1 MPTFTERFAPFT
13 ATASRT
19 QTSEPTVQDPL
30 MPYVPSAAKPWNARR
45 VAHLYRRL
53 GFGASHAQIQA
64 GLQRSPGELID
75 QILDTAA
82 DRGSPDPPFWGAWT
96 MDDYANIPD
105 PNLVFIHRDE
115 LRRRWLT
122 EMLDEGIQAK
132 MALFWHN
139 HFVTEL
145 DVYGCNAYLWSYYAM
160 IHEYAFGNFRIFA
173 REMGKTGAMLVYLN
187 GNLSLAGA
195 PNENYARELME
206 LFTMGESNGYTQAD
220 IVAMSRAL
228 TGWRASD
235 YLCDPPYFDPNR
247 HDNTPKTI
255 FGETS
260 NFGYTTAHNLVFSA
274 RANQVSHYIVG
285 KLYKHFVYQNVDN
298 EVVTT
303 LAQTF
308 RDNNWEILPV
318 LKQLIKSEHFF
329 EETFLNAQHKS
340 PLESMLNLY
349 KAVDTPASLVSE
361 NRWNAIGYWSYQLGQ
376 ELFNPPNVAGW
387 KGHRSWINEST
398 LTARWNYSAAVAY
411 WLSTEVQSRENLR
424 TLAQTLTNDSNDPSL
439 ITAALVEF
447 LTGQSLDPV
456 NLQAA
461 VINFKAGIP
470 ENYYLDGTWNLY
482 WDEAPYQIVN
492 MLYYLV
498 KLPEFQLT

>member
-1 MPTFTERFAPFT
+1 MPTFTERIAPFT
-13 ATASRT
+13 ATASRA
-19 QTSEPTVQDPL
+19 QTAAPTVQDPL

-64 GLQRSPGELID
+64 GLQLSPGDLID

-115 LRRRWLT
+115 LRRRWLA

-285 KLYKHFVYQNVDN
+285 KLYKHFVYQNIDN
-298 EVVTT
+298 EVVTV

-329 EETFLNAQHKS
+329 EETFLNVQHKS

-387 KGHRSWINEST
+387 KGHRNWINEST

-411 WLSTEVQSRENLR
+411 WLTTEEQSRENLR

-447 LTGQSLDPV
+447 LTGQSLD
-456 NLQAA
+456 
-461 VINFKAGIP
+461 
-470 ENYYLDGTWNLY
+470 
-482 WDEAPYQIVN
+482 
-492 MLYYLV
+492 
-498 KLPEFQLT
+498 